1 MWTSMF
7 FDPFST
13 CSHTAKDLWRLRAQL
28 SNLVSSENNSKG
40 IQPYFT
46 KGRLHIWKIHTR

>member
-13 CSHTAKDLWRLRAQL
+13 YSHTAKDLWRLRAQL

-40 IQPYFT
+40 IEPYFT